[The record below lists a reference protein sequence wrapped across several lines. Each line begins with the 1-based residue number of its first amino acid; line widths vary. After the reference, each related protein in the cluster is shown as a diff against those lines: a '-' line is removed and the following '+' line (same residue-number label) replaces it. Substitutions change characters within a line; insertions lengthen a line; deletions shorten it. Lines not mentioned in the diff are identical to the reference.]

1 MDHIKRT
8 DLSNTYEII
17 VETGWSE
24 TFEVKA
30 GSLAEALE
38 LIDNDEIDPLSYG
51 KVGDQKYN
59 LRVGG
64 SNNAVYKEIIGGQIG
79 CDCDDPCEQNE
90 DCLCHKIPCEDDEG
104 ICEHTRGCLHG
115 ECNCFC
121 EF

>member
-1 MDHIKRT
+1 M
-8 DLSNTYEII
+8 SNTYEII

-30 GSLAEALE
+30 SSLAEALE
-38 LIDNDEIDPLSYG
+38 LIDNNEVDPLSYG

-59 LRVGG
+59 LRVRG
-64 SNNAVYKEIIGGQIG
+64 SNKAAYKEIIGGQIR
-79 CDCDDPCEQNE
+79 CDCDDPCEQDKECPCNN
-90 DCLCHKIPCEDDEG
+90 IPCEDDEG

-115 ECNCFC
+115 ECECGC